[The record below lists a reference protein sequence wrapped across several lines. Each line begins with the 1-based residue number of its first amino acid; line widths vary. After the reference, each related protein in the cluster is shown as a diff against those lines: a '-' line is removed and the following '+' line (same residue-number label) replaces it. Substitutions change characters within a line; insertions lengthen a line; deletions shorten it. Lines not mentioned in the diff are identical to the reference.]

1 MPSAKIFRGYCNGY
15 EFTTDSLAEMQA
27 WIDAR
32 KADSK
37 GHVLKL
43 HQGVGTVR
51 CATYAPDAPYRE
63 AVL

>member
-1 MPSAKIFRGYCNGY
+1 MPSTKVFRAYCNGRD
-15 EFTTDSLAEMQA
+15 FVTDSLADMQT

-51 CATYAPDAPYRE
+51 CATFAPGAPYRE

>member
-1 MPSAKIFRGYCNGY
+1 MAKGKVFRGYCNGY
-15 EFTTDSLAEMQA
+15 EFVTDRLDEMQA

-32 KADSK
+32 KIDCAGK
-37 GHVLKL
+37 VLKL

-51 CATYAPDAPYRE
+51 CATYSTGTPMRE